1 MNFTQKQEIT
11 GNKRLLGLKY
21 EQLAIDYLQEKQY
34 LILEHNYRCCFGEI
48 DIIAQD
54 GIYIVFVEVKYRKRG
69 DYGYPREAVDYKKQ
83 RHIISTAMYYLK
95 SKIGYE
101 VPIRFDIVEILETTI
116 THLQAAF

>member
-1 MNFTQKQEIT
+1 MQKQEVI

-34 LILEHNYRCCFGEI
+34 LILEHNYRCFLGEI

-54 GIYIVFVEVKYRKRG
+54 GTYIVFVEVKYRQRG
-69 DYGYPREAVDYKKQ
+69 DYGYPREAVNYKKQ

-101 VPIRFDIVEILETTI
+101 VPIRFDIVEILESAI